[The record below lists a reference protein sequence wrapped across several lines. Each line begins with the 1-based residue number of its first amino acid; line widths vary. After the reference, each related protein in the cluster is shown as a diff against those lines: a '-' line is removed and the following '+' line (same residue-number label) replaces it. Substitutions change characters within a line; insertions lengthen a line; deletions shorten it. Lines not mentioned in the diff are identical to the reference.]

1 MQHNLNENIK
11 KYRKEMNLTQAD
23 LAEAFGITEGAVS
36 KWESG
41 NTVPDISILMDLADF
56 FDISVD
62 TLLGYSI
69 SSKSIDSITD
79 KLKKLLDEGE
89 YDEAIKASE
98 SAKNWS
104 IISVVIYVVLWI
116 LYLIFV
122 FAFGGMAFW
131 ASMADA

>member
-79 KLKKLLDEGE
+79 RMKKYLDEGK
-89 YDEAIKASE
+89 YDDAIDSE
-98 SAKNWS
+98 LYDSVFINNTACTV
-104 IISVVIYVVLWI
+104 ISEVNIMNI
-116 LYLIFV
+116 CICT
-122 FAFGGMAFW
+122 
-131 ASMADA
+131 